1 MKCNI
6 KNSLVV
12 PKKAI
17 PEVIDLNECLY
28 HGIGTYW
35 EPEQKLNRVRAI
47 LDSSAILSED
57 LQSSDFA
64 FHNQRSRS
72 PKCNGKD
79 HISIC
84 QKQSFIEPTK
94 VSESYNCFVSSGLSI
109 ILDKSIL
116 DNPSTKNEFNP
127 KHISDWLDG
136 EHRVKDK
143 IDSSY
148 FVGIGIP
155 SSSFEDIAQSFKN
168 LRHFTLRQS
177 IEYILNCGWFKDL
190 SAIKSYMSY
199 NDIELP
205 IYSITSGKQMGN
217 LYYAFSSA
225 YNVNPNEV
233 AELCES
239 LQQQDSPNPHQL
251 RVGTIRNWQSRWE
264 STDFEDTFTK

>member
-1 MKCNI
+1 MKCII
-6 KNSLVV
+6 KKGGMA
-12 PKKAI
+12 PKKI
-17 PEVIDLNECLY
+17 IKEVIDLDKCLY
-28 HGIGTYW
+28 HGIGTYL
-35 EPEQKLNRVRAI
+35 EPKQKLNRLRAI
-47 LDSSAILSED
+47 LDTNAILSEN

-64 FHNQRSRS
+64 FNNQHSSS

-84 QKQSFIEPTK
+84 QKPSFIEPTK
-94 VSESYNCFVSSGLSI
+94 VIESYNCFISSGLSI

-116 DNPSTKNEFNP
+116 DNPSTTNDFNP

-136 EHRVKDK
+136 EYRVKDK
-143 IDSSY
+143 INSSY
-148 FVGIGIP
+148 FVGIAIP

-168 LRHFTLRQS
+168 LRHFTLRES
-177 IEYILNCGWFKDL
+177 IEYVLNSDWFKDL
-190 SAIKSYMSY
+190 SAIKSFMSY

-205 IYSITSGKQMGN
+205 IYSIVSGKQMGN
-217 LYYAFSSA
+217 LYSAFSST

-251 RVGTIRNWQSRWE
+251 RVGIIRNWQSHWE
-264 STDFEDTFTK
+264 PTDFEDTFSK